1 MSDKKPDA
9 APAAEKGDGHGAAPA
24 AAGGGGGGIK
34 AMMPAIIAI
43 VMAPAATWGVANFVL
58 LPKFKASV
66 AEAVAAAD
74 PEAAAHGE
82 AKPKTDAKADAHGA
96 KKADPHGAKKPDPH
110 GAKKA
115 DPHGAKGGGGGEGY
129 KFENIVVNLAGTMGT
144 RYLKATFLI
153 TGERPDLAERFAE
166 AKPQLTDI
174 TLAVLSSLTLADLEE
189 AGFKNILRERLLAS
203 YNQALGSK
211 VAENLYFS
219 EFVVQ

>member
-24 AAGGGGGGIK
+24 AGGGGGGMK

-43 VMAPAATWGVANFVL
+43 VMAPVATWGVANFVL

-66 AEAVAAAD
+66 AEAVAAGD
-74 PEAAAHGE
+74 PEAAAHGDAAGHGE
-82 AKPKTDAKADAHGA
+82 AKKAVAHGEKKADAHGE
-96 KKADPHGAKKPDPH
+96 KKPAAH
-110 GAKKA
+110 GEKKGGA
-115 DPHGAKGGGGGEGY
+115 HGDKGGGGEGY
-129 KFENIVVNLAGTMGT
+129 KFENVVVNLAGTMGT

-153 TGERPDLAERFAE
+153 TGEKPDLAERFTE

>member
-24 AAGGGGGGIK
+24 AGGGGGGMK

-43 VMAPAATWGVANFVL
+43 VMAPVATWGVANFVL

-66 AEAVAAAD
+66 AEAVAAGD

-82 AKPKTDAKADAHGA
+82 AKPKADAKADAHGA
-96 KKADPHGAKKPDPH
+96 KKADPHGAKKADPH

-129 KFENIVVNLAGTMGT
+129 KFENVVVNLAGTMGT

>member
-24 AAGGGGGGIK
+24 AGGGGGGMK

-43 VMAPAATWGVANFVL
+43 VMAPVATWGVANFVL

-66 AEAVAAAD
+66 AEAVAAGD
-74 PEAAAHGE
+74 PEAAAHGDAAGHGE
-82 AKPKTDAKADAHGA
+82 AKKADAHGE
-96 KKADPHGAKKPDPH
+96 KKADAHGEKKPAAH
-110 GAKKA
+110 GEKKGGG
-115 DPHGAKGGGGGEGY
+115 HGDKGGGGEGY
-129 KFENIVVNLAGTMGT
+129 KFENVVVNLAGTMGT

-153 TGERPDLAERFAE
+153 TGEKPDLAERFTE

>member
-1 MSDKKPDA
+1 MSDKKPEA
-9 APAAEKGDGHGAAPA
+9 AAGGEKGDAHGAAA
-24 AAGGGGGGIK
+24 AAGGGGGMK

-43 VMAPAATWGVANFVL
+43 VLAPAATWGVANFVL

-66 AEAVAAAD
+66 AEAVAASD
-74 PEAAAHGE
+74 PEAAAHGA
-82 AKPKTDAKADAHGA
+82 AKPKAEA
-96 KKADPHGAKKPDPH
+96 KADPHGAKKADPH

-115 DPHGAKGGGGGEGY
+115 DPHGAKGGGGGGEGY
-129 KFENIVVNLAGTMGT
+129 KFENVVVNLSGTMGT

-153 TGERPDLAERFAE
+153 TGEKPDLAERFAE

-189 AGFKNILRERLLAS
+189 SGSKNIIRERLIAS

>member
-24 AAGGGGGGIK
+24 AGGGGGGMK

-66 AEAVAAAD
+66 AEAVAAGD
-74 PEAAAHGE
+74 PDAAAHGE
-82 AKPKTDAKADAHGA
+82 AKPKGEAKADAHGA
-96 KKADPHGAKKPDPH
+96 KKADPHGAKKADPH

-129 KFENIVVNLAGTMGT
+129 KFENVVVNLAGTMGT

-153 TGERPDLAERFAE
+153 TGERPDLAERFTE

>member
-1 MSDKKPDA
+1 M
-9 APAAEKGDGHGAAPA
+9 
-24 AAGGGGGGIK
+24 K

-43 VMAPAATWGVANFVL
+43 VMAPVATWGVANFVL

-66 AEAVAAAD
+66 AEAVAAGD
-74 PEAAAHGE
+74 PEAAAHGDAAGHGE
-82 AKPKTDAKADAHGA
+82 AKKADAHGE
-96 KKADPHGAKKPDPH
+96 KKADAHGEKKPAAH
-110 GAKKA
+110 GEKKGGG
-115 DPHGAKGGGGGEGY
+115 HGDKGGGGEGY
-129 KFENIVVNLAGTMGT
+129 KFENVVVNLAGTMGT

-153 TGERPDLAERFAE
+153 TGDRPDLAERFAE

>member
-24 AAGGGGGGIK
+24 AGGGGGGIK
-34 AMMPAIIAI
+34 AMLPAIIAI
-43 VMAPAATWGVANFVL
+43 VMAPVATWGVANFVL

-74 PEAAAHGE
+74 PEAAAKAAAAGGHG
-82 AKPKTDAKADAHGA
+82 AGGHGA
-96 KKADPHGAKKPDPH
+96 KAAPAKKEEKSGGHGAP
-110 GAKKA
+110 
-115 DPHGAKGGGGGEGY
+115 AKGGKDAADPTTY
-129 KFENIVVNLAGTMGT
+129 KFENVVVNLSGTMGT

-153 TGERPDLAERFAE
+153 TGDKPDLAERFAE
-166 AKPQLTDI
+166 AKPQLTDV

-189 AGFKNILRERLLAS
+189 AGSKNIIRERLIAS

>member
-1 MSDKKPDA
+1 MSDKKPEA

-24 AAGGGGGGIK
+24 GGGGGGMK

-43 VMAPAATWGVANFVL
+43 VLAPAATWGVANFVL

-74 PEAAAHGE
+74 PEAAA
-82 AKPKTDAKADAHGA
+82 KAAAAGGHGA
-96 KKADPHGAKKPDPH
+96 KAAPAPAKKEE
-110 GAKKA
+110 
-115 DPHGAKGGGGGEGY
+115 KGGGHGGGHGGGGKGKEAADPTTY
-129 KFENIVVNLAGTMGT
+129 KFENVVVNLSGTMGT

-153 TGERPDLAERFAE
+153 TSDKPDLNERFTA
-166 AKPQLTDI
+166 AKPQLTDV

-189 AGFKNILRERLLAS
+189 AGSKNIIRERLIAS

-211 VAENLYFS
+211 VAENLYFA

>member
-24 AAGGGGGGIK
+24 AGGGGGGMK

-74 PEAAAHGE
+74 PEAAAKAAAAGHG
-82 AKPKTDAKADAHGA
+82 AAGHGA
-96 KKADPHGAKKPDPH
+96 KPAPAKKEE
-110 GAKKA
+110 
-115 DPHGAKGGGGGEGY
+115 KGGGHGGGGKGKDAADPSTY
-129 KFENIVVNLAGTMGT
+129 KFENVVVNLSGTMGT

-153 TGERPDLAERFAE
+153 TSDKPDLNERFTA
-166 AKPQLTDI
+166 AKPQLTDV

-189 AGFKNILRERLLAS
+189 AGSKNIIRERLIAS
-203 YNQALGSK
+203 YNQALGGK

>member
-9 APAAEKGDGHGAAPA
+9 APAAEKGDGHDAAP
-24 AAGGGGGGIK
+24 AAGGGGGGMK

-74 PEAAAHGE
+74 PEAAAKAAAAGHG
-82 AKPKTDAKADAHGA
+82 AAGHGA
-96 KKADPHGAKKPDPH
+96 KPAPAKKEE
-110 GAKKA
+110 
-115 DPHGAKGGGGGEGY
+115 KGGGHGGGHGGGKGKDAADPSTY
-129 KFENIVVNLAGTMGT
+129 KFENVVVNLSGTMGT

-153 TGERPDLAERFAE
+153 TSDKPDLNERFTA
-166 AKPQLTDI
+166 AKPQLTDV

-189 AGFKNILRERLLAS
+189 AGSKNIIRERLIAS
-203 YNQALGSK
+203 YNQALGGK

>member
-24 AAGGGGGGIK
+24 PAAGGGGGGMK

-43 VMAPAATWGVANFVL
+43 VMAPVATWGVANFVL

-66 AEAVAAAD
+66 AEAVAAGD
-74 PEAAAHGE
+74 PEAAA
-82 AKPKTDAKADAHGA
+82 KAGAAGA
-96 KKADPHGAKKPDPH
+96 KKADAPAAKKADAPA
-110 GAKKA
+110 AKKA
-115 DPHGAKGGGGGEGY
+115 DPQGAKGGGGGEGY
-129 KFENIVVNLAGTMGT
+129 KFENVVVNLAGTMGT